1 MKPTAN
7 QVARAATLAA
17 HVGYTY
23 DELDCQAFVEHC
35 VRQAG
40 GRMDYLGTND
50 MARRAAWLGTL
61 DEARAQGRLVP
72 GAGLLIREATE
83 ANLPAR
89 YAGDG
94 LGDFSHVG
102 LYVGENALTDTDK
115 NGRRRACDAVHSSAT
130 MGRVAGSTLQNG
142 WTHALWFSEIDYA
155 VTAGAGAGGTSA
167 GAGISGTGTG
177 TNTGGTGSA
186 GTSTGGT
193 SAGNSDAVTGGT
205 GAGNGGTGTGT
216 NTGGTN
222 TGVTGSA
229 GTSTGTSA
237 GISDT
242 VTGVTGTG
250 NGGTGTGTKTGGTS
264 TGGTSAS
271 TSGTGT
277 GEVTSGTNAD
287 GTSTGS
293 TGTGTSGTG
302 TDTNTGGTSTG
313 NAGAGTGAVT
323 SGTNA
328 GGTSTGAGTGGTGT
342 GAVTSGTN
350 AGNAG
355 AGISGTGTGTN
366 TGGTNTG
373 VTGATPAP
381 GLTAGAVPAAYA
393 TVTSPDGGPVKL
405 RKSASRGESLY
416 WLVGAGARV
425 RVERTRD
432 GWSLVTALCTDGY
445 TRRAWMM
452 DAYLRR

>member
-115 NGRRRACDAVHSSAT
+115 NGRRRACDVVHSSAT

-155 VTAGAGAGGTSA
+155 VTAGAGAGAGGANADGTGGTAISDTSA
-167 GAGISGTGTG
+167 
-177 TNTGGTGSA
+177 GGTGSA
-186 GTSTGGT
+186 GTNTGGT
-193 SAGNSDAVTGGT
+193 SAGNSDTVTGGT
-205 GAGNGGTGTGT
+205 GTGTGGTGT
-216 NTGGTN
+216 NTGGTSTGDTSTGDTN
-222 TGVTGSA
+222 TG
-229 GTSTGTSA
+229 GTSA
-237 GISDT
+237 GNS
-242 VTGVTGTG
+242 GTGTG
-250 NGGTGTGTKTGGTS
+250 TGDTGSTGMGTGTDGTGSTGTGTGGTGTGTG
-264 TGGTSAS
+264 A
-271 TSGTGT
+271 
-277 GEVTSGTNAD
+277 
-287 GTSTGS
+287 
-293 TGTGTSGTG
+293 GTSGTG
-302 TDTNTGGTSTG
+302 TDTNTGGTNTG
-313 NAGAGTGAVT
+313 GTGTGTSGKGTGTGAGT
-323 SGTNA
+323 SGTGGTNT
-328 GGTSTGAGTGGTGT
+328 GGTSAGNSDTVTGGTGTGTGGTGT
-342 GAVTSGTN
+342 
-350 AGNAG
+350 
-355 AGISGTGTGTN
+355 N
-366 TGGTNTG
+366 TGATSTG
-373 VTGATPAP
+373 VTGTTPAP

-393 TVTSPDGGPVKL
+393 TVASPDGGPVKL

>member
-89 YAGDG
+89 YTGDG

-115 NGRRRACDAVHSSAT
+115 NGRRRACDVVHSSAT

-155 VTAGAGAGGTSA
+155 VTAGAGAGA
-167 GAGISGTGTG
+167 DGANADG
-177 TNTGGTGSA
+177 TGGTAISD
-186 GTSTGGT
+186 T
-193 SAGNSDAVTGGT
+193 SADGT
-205 GAGNGGTGTGT
+205 GA
-216 NTGGTN
+216 
-222 TGVTGSA
+222 
-229 GTSTGTSA
+229 
-237 GISDT
+237 
-242 VTGVTGTG
+242 
-250 NGGTGTGTKTGGTS
+250 
-264 TGGTSAS
+264 
-271 TSGTGT
+271 GT
-277 GEVTSGTNAD
+277 GEVTSGTNA
-287 GTSTGS
+287 GG
-293 TGTGTSGTG
+293 TGTGTSGAGTGAVTSGTNAGSTGAGTG
-302 TDTNTGGTSTG
+302 TNAGGTSTG
-313 NAGAGTGAVT
+313 TGGAGTGAVT

-328 GGTSTGAGTGGTGT
+328 GGTGAGTSGTGTGT
-342 GAVTSGTN
+342 GAGTSGTGTDTNTGGTN

-355 AGISGTGTGTN
+355 AGISGTGTN

-373 VTGATPAP
+373 GTGTTPVP

>member
-155 VTAGAGAGGTSA
+155 VTAGAGVGADGANAGGTGGTAISDT
-167 GAGISGTGTG
+167 SGTGTG
-177 TNTGGTGSA
+177 TNTGGTG
-186 GTSTGGT
+186 T
-193 SAGNSDAVTGGT
+193 GT
-205 GAGNGGTGTGT
+205 GTGGTGT

-222 TGVTGSA
+222 A
-229 GTSTGTSA
+229 
-237 GISDT
+237 
-242 VTGVTGTG
+242 
-250 NGGTGTGTKTGGTS
+250 GTGT
-264 TGGTSAS
+264 
-271 TSGTGT
+271 
-277 GEVTSGTNAD
+277 
-287 GTSTGS
+287 
-293 TGTGTSGTG
+293 
-302 TDTNTGGTSTG
+302 
-313 NAGAGTGAVT
+313 
-323 SGTNA
+323 
-328 GGTSTGAGTGGTGT
+328 
-342 GAVTSGTN
+342 
-350 AGNAG
+350 
-355 AGISGTGTGTN
+355 SGTGTGTN

-373 VTGATPAP
+373 GTNTGGTSATPAP

>member
-115 NGRRRACDAVHSSAT
+115 NGRRRACDVVHSSAT

-155 VTAGAGAGGTSA
+155 VTAGAGAGA
-167 GAGISGTGTG
+167 DGA
-177 TNTGGTGSA
+177 NA
-186 GTSTGGT
+186 
-193 SAGNSDAVTGGT
+193 DGT
-205 GAGNGGTGTGT
+205 GAGTG
-216 NTGGTN
+216 
-222 TGVTGSA
+222 
-229 GTSTGTSA
+229 
-237 GISDT
+237 
-242 VTGVTGTG
+242 
-250 NGGTGTGTKTGGTS
+250 
-264 TGGTSAS
+264 
-271 TSGTGT
+271 GTGT
-277 GEVTSGTNAD
+277 GEVTSGTNA
-287 GTSTGS
+287 GG
-293 TGTGTSGTG
+293 TGTGTS
-302 TDTNTGGTSTG
+302 
-313 NAGAGTGAVT
+313 GAGTGAVT

-328 GGTSTGAGTGGTGT
+328 GSTGTGTGTNAGGTSTGTGGTGTGAVTSGTNADGTGTGAGADTSAGTGTGAGT

-366 TGGTNTG
+366 TGGTNAD
-373 VTGATPAP
+373 VTGTTSAP

>member
-115 NGRRRACDAVHSSAT
+115 NGRRRACDVVHSSAT

-155 VTAGAGAGGTSA
+155 VTAGAGAGA
-167 GAGISGTGTG
+167 GG
-177 TNTGGTGSA
+177 TNA
-186 GTSTGGT
+186 
-193 SAGNSDAVTGGT
+193 GGT
-205 GAGNGGTGTGT
+205 GAGA
-216 NTGGTN
+216 
-222 TGVTGSA
+222 SA
-229 GTSTGTSA
+229 ETSA
-237 GISDT
+237 G
-242 VTGVTGTG
+242 
-250 NGGTGTGTKTGGTS
+250 NG
-264 TGGTSAS
+264 
-271 TSGTGT
+271 GTGT

-287 GTSTGS
+287 GTGA
-293 TGTGTSGTG
+293 GTS
-302 TDTNTGGTSTG
+302 
-313 NAGAGTGAVT
+313 GAGTGT
-323 SGTNA
+323 
-328 GGTSTGAGTGGTGT
+328 
-342 GAVTSGTN
+342 
-350 AGNAG
+350 
-355 AGISGTGTGTN
+355 
-366 TGGTNTG
+366 
-373 VTGATPAP
+373 TPAP

-393 TVTSPDGGPVKL
+393 TVTSPDGGSVKL

>member
-89 YAGDG
+89 YTGDG

-115 NGRRRACDAVHSSAT
+115 NGRRRACDVVHSSAT

-155 VTAGAGAGGTSA
+155 VTAGAGAGA
-167 GAGISGTGTG
+167 DGANADG
-177 TNTGGTGSA
+177 TGGTAISD
-186 GTSTGGT
+186 T
-193 SAGNSDAVTGGT
+193 SAGGT
-205 GAGNGGTGTGT
+205 GAGN
-216 NTGGTN
+216 
-222 TGVTGSA
+222 
-229 GTSTGTSA
+229 
-237 GISDT
+237 
-242 VTGVTGTG
+242 
-250 NGGTGTGTKTGGTS
+250 
-264 TGGTSAS
+264 
-271 TSGTGT
+271 
-277 GEVTSGTNAD
+277 GEVTSGTNAGGTGA
-287 GTSTGS
+287 GTSGAGTGTSAVTSDTNAGS
-293 TGTGTSGTG
+293 TGAGTGGTGTGTGAGTSGTG
-302 TDTNTGGTSTG
+302 TDTNTGVTST
-313 NAGAGTGAVT
+313 T
-323 SGTNA
+323 S
-328 GGTSTGAGTGGTGT
+328 
-342 GAVTSGTN
+342 
-350 AGNAG
+350 
-355 AGISGTGTGTN
+355 
-366 TGGTNTG
+366 
-373 VTGATPAP
+373 AP

>member
-115 NGRRRACDAVHSSAT
+115 NGRRRACDVVHSSAT

-155 VTAGAGAGGTSA
+155 VTAGAGVGGTSA
-167 GAGISGTGTG
+167 GAGT
-177 TNTGGTGSA
+177 
-186 GTSTGGT
+186 
-193 SAGNSDAVTGGT
+193 
-205 GAGNGGTGTGT
+205 
-216 NTGGTN
+216 
-222 TGVTGSA
+222 
-229 GTSTGTSA
+229 
-237 GISDT
+237 
-242 VTGVTGTG
+242 
-250 NGGTGTGTKTGGTS
+250 
-264 TGGTSAS
+264 
-271 TSGTGT
+271 
-277 GEVTSGTNAD
+277 
-287 GTSTGS
+287 
-293 TGTGTSGTG
+293 
-302 TDTNTGGTSTG
+302 
-313 NAGAGTGAVT
+313 
-323 SGTNA
+323 
-328 GGTSTGAGTGGTGT
+328 
-342 GAVTSGTN
+342 
-350 AGNAG
+350 
-355 AGISGTGTGTN
+355 SGTGTGTN

-373 VTGATPAP
+373 VTGTTPAP

-405 RKSASRGESLY
+405 RKSASRGETLY

>member
-115 NGRRRACDAVHSSAT
+115 NGRRRACDVVHSSAT

-155 VTAGAGAGGTSA
+155 VTAGAGAGGTNA
-167 GAGISGTGTG
+167 
-177 TNTGGTGSA
+177 
-186 GTSTGGT
+186 
-193 SAGNSDAVTGGT
+193 GGT
-205 GAGNGGTGTGT
+205 GAGTG
-216 NTGGTN
+216 
-222 TGVTGSA
+222 
-229 GTSTGTSA
+229 
-237 GISDT
+237 
-242 VTGVTGTG
+242 
-250 NGGTGTGTKTGGTS
+250 
-264 TGGTSAS
+264 
-271 TSGTGT
+271 GTGT
-277 GEVTSGTNAD
+277 GEVTSGTNAGGTGA
-287 GTSTGS
+287 GTS
-293 TGTGTSGTG
+293 
-302 TDTNTGGTSTG
+302 
-313 NAGAGTGAVT
+313 GAGTGAVT

-328 GGTSTGAGTGGTGT
+328 GGTGAGTGGAGT

-366 TGGTNTG
+366 TG
-373 VTGATPAP
+373 VTGTTPAP

-432 GWSLVTALCTDGY
+432 GWSLVTAPCTDGY

>member
-7 QVARAATLAA
+7 QVAQAATLAA

-115 NGRRRACDAVHSSAT
+115 NGRRRACDVVHSSAT

-155 VTAGAGAGGTSA
+155 VTAGAGAGGTSTS
-167 GAGISGTGTG
+167 AGISGTGTG

-186 GTSTGGT
+186 GTSTGT
-193 SAGNSDAVTGGT
+193 SAGISDTVTGGT
-205 GAGNGGTGTGT
+205 GTGNGGTGTGT
-216 NTGGTN
+216 NTGGT
-222 TGVTGSA
+222 S
-229 GTSTGTSA
+229 
-237 GISDT
+237 
-242 VTGVTGTG
+242 
-250 NGGTGTGTKTGGTS
+250 
-264 TGGTSAS
+264 
-271 TSGTGT
+271 
-277 GEVTSGTNAD
+277 
-287 GTSTGS
+287 
-293 TGTGTSGTG
+293 
-302 TDTNTGGTSTG
+302 
-313 NAGAGTGAVT
+313 
-323 SGTNA
+323 
-328 GGTSTGAGTGGTGT
+328 TGGTGT
-342 GAVTSGTN
+342 
-350 AGNAG
+350 
-355 AGISGTGTGTN
+355 
-366 TGGTNTG
+366 
-373 VTGATPAP
+373 TPAP

-393 TVTSPDGGPVKL
+393 TVASPDGGPVKL

>member
-50 MARRAAWLGTL
+50 MARRATWLGTL

-72 GAGLLIREATE
+72 GTGLLIREATE

-89 YAGDG
+89 YTGDG

-115 NGRRRACDAVHSSAT
+115 NGRRRACDVVHSSAT

-155 VTAGAGAGGTSA
+155 VTAGAGAGADGANADGTGGTAISDTSAGGTGTGNGEVTSGTNADGTGTGTSGTGTGTSA
-167 GAGISGTGTG
+167 VTSGTNAGAGTSGTGTG
-177 TNTGGTGSA
+177 TNTGGTGA
-186 GTSTGGT
+186 II
-193 SAGNSDAVTGGT
+193 AP
-205 GAGNGGTGTGT
+205 
-216 NTGGTN
+216 
-222 TGVTGSA
+222 
-229 GTSTGTSA
+229 
-237 GISDT
+237 
-242 VTGVTGTG
+242 GVTGT
-250 NGGTGTGTKTGGTS
+250 
-264 TGGTSAS
+264 
-271 TSGTGT
+271 
-277 GEVTSGTNAD
+277 
-287 GTSTGS
+287 
-293 TGTGTSGTG
+293 
-302 TDTNTGGTSTG
+302 
-313 NAGAGTGAVT
+313 
-323 SGTNA
+323 
-328 GGTSTGAGTGGTGT
+328 
-342 GAVTSGTN
+342 
-350 AGNAG
+350 
-355 AGISGTGTGTN
+355 
-366 TGGTNTG
+366 
-373 VTGATPAP
+373 TPAP

-393 TVTSPDGGPVKL
+393 TVTPPDGGPVKL

>member
-89 YAGDG
+89 YTGDG

-115 NGRRRACDAVHSSAT
+115 NGRRRACDVVHSSAT

-155 VTAGAGAGGTSA
+155 VTAGAGAGADGANADGTG
-167 GAGISGTGTG
+167 GAGMDVGAEG

-186 GTSTGGT
+186 GTSTDT
-193 SAGNSDAVTGGT
+193 SAGISDTVTGATGT
-205 GAGNGGTGTGT
+205 GNGGTGTGT
-216 NTGGTN
+216 NTG
-222 TGVTGSA
+222 
-229 GTSTGTSA
+229 
-237 GISDT
+237 DT
-242 VTGVTGTG
+242 VTGV
-250 NGGTGTGTKTGGTS
+250 
-264 TGGTSAS
+264 
-271 TSGTGT
+271 
-277 GEVTSGTNAD
+277 
-287 GTSTGS
+287 

-313 NAGAGTGAVT
+313 NAGAGT
-323 SGTNA
+323 S
-328 GGTSTGAGTGGTGT
+328 
-342 GAVTSGTN
+342 
-350 AGNAG
+350 
-355 AGISGTGTGTN
+355 GTGTN

>member
-115 NGRRRACDAVHSSAT
+115 NGRRRACDVVHSSAT

-155 VTAGAGAGGTSA
+155 VTAGAGAGADGANADGTGA
-167 GAGISGTGTG
+167 GASTET
-177 TNTGGTGSA
+177 SA
-186 GTSTGGT
+186 GTS
-193 SAGNSDAVTGGT
+193 
-205 GAGNGGTGTGT
+205 GA
-216 NTGGTN
+216 
-222 TGVTGSA
+222 
-229 GTSTGTSA
+229 
-237 GISDT
+237 
-242 VTGVTGTG
+242 
-250 NGGTGTGTKTGGTS
+250 
-264 TGGTSAS
+264 
-271 TSGTGT
+271 GT
-277 GEVTSGTNAD
+277 GEVTSGTNAGSTSTGAGTGTNTSGAG
-287 GTSTGS
+287 GTSTG
-293 TGTGTSGTG
+293 TGAGTSGTG
-302 TDTNTGGTSTG
+302 TGTSAVTSGTNADGTGTGAGTGGT
-313 NAGAGTGAVT
+313 GAGTGAVT
-323 SGTNA
+323 SGT
-328 GGTSTGAGTGGTGT
+328 GAGGTGT
-342 GAVTSGTN
+342 GTTS
-350 AGNAG
+350 
-355 AGISGTGTGTN
+355 
-366 TGGTNTG
+366 
-373 VTGATPAP
+373 AP

>member
-115 NGRRRACDAVHSSAT
+115 NGRRRACDVVHSSAT

-155 VTAGAGAGGTSA
+155 VTAGAGAGA
-167 GAGISGTGTG
+167 DG
-177 TNTGGTGSA
+177 TNA
-186 GTSTGGT
+186 
-193 SAGNSDAVTGGT
+193 DGT
-205 GAGNGGTGTGT
+205 GAGTG
-216 NTGGTN
+216 
-222 TGVTGSA
+222 
-229 GTSTGTSA
+229 
-237 GISDT
+237 
-242 VTGVTGTG
+242 
-250 NGGTGTGTKTGGTS
+250 
-264 TGGTSAS
+264 
-271 TSGTGT
+271 GTGT
-277 GEVTSGTNAD
+277 GEVTSGTNA
-287 GTSTGS
+287 
-293 TGTGTSGTG
+293 
-302 TDTNTGGTSTG
+302 GG
-313 NAGAGTGAVT
+313 
-323 SGTNA
+323 
-328 GGTSTGAGTGGTGT
+328 TGAGTGGTGT
-342 GAVTSGTN
+342 GTSAVTSGTN
-350 AGNAG
+350 ADGTG
-355 AGISGTGTGTN
+355 AGTGGTGTGTN
-366 TGGTNTG
+366 AD
-373 VTGATPAP
+373 VTGTTSAP

>member
-115 NGRRRACDAVHSSAT
+115 NGRRRACDVVHSSAT

-155 VTAGAGAGGTSA
+155 VTAGAGAGAGGANADGTGGTAISDTSA
-167 GAGISGTGTG
+167 
-177 TNTGGTGSA
+177 GGTGSA
-186 GTSTGGT
+186 GTNTGGT
-193 SAGNSDAVTGGT
+193 SAGNSDTVTGGT
-205 GAGNGGTGTGT
+205 
-216 NTGGTN
+216 
-222 TGVTGSA
+222 
-229 GTSTGTSA
+229 
-237 GISDT
+237 
-242 VTGVTGTG
+242 
-250 NGGTGTGTKTGGTS
+250 
-264 TGGTSAS
+264 
-271 TSGTGT
+271 
-277 GEVTSGTNAD
+277 
-287 GTSTGS
+287 
-293 TGTGTSGTG
+293 
-302 TDTNTGGTSTG
+302 
-313 NAGAGTGAVT
+313 
-323 SGTNA
+323 
-328 GGTSTGAGTGGTGT
+328 GTGT

-350 AGNAG
+350 AGSTG
-355 AGISGTGTGTN
+355 TGMGTGTITGTS
-366 TGGTNTG
+366 TG
-373 VTGATPAP
+373 VTGTTPVP

>member
-115 NGRRRACDAVHSSAT
+115 NGRRRACDVVHSSAT

-155 VTAGAGAGGTSA
+155 VTAGAGAGA
-167 GAGISGTGTG
+167 DG
-177 TNTGGTGSA
+177 TNADGTGGTAISD
-186 GTSTGGT
+186 T
-193 SAGNSDAVTGGT
+193 SA
-205 GAGNGGTGTGT
+205 GGTGTG
-216 NTGGTN
+216 N
-222 TGVTGSA
+222 
-229 GTSTGTSA
+229 
-237 GISDT
+237 
-242 VTGVTGTG
+242 
-250 NGGTGTGTKTGGTS
+250 
-264 TGGTSAS
+264 
-271 TSGTGT
+271 
-277 GEVTSGTNAD
+277 GEVTSGTNA
-287 GTSTGS
+287 GS
-293 TGTGTSGTG
+293 TGTGNGTNAGGTGAGTSGTG

-313 NAGAGTGAVT
+313 NAGAG
-323 SGTNA
+323 
-328 GGTSTGAGTGGTGT
+328 
-342 GAVTSGTN
+342 
-350 AGNAG
+350 
-355 AGISGTGTGTN
+355 ISGTGTN

-373 VTGATPAP
+373 GTGTTPVP

-405 RKSASRGESLY
+405 RKSASRGETLY

>member
-115 NGRRRACDAVHSSAT
+115 NGRRRACDVVHSSAT

-155 VTAGAGAGGTSA
+155 VTAGAGAGAGGANADGTGA
-167 GAGISGTGTG
+167 GAGTE
-177 TNTGGTGSA
+177 
-186 GTSTGGT
+186 T
-193 SAGNSDAVTGGT
+193 SAGNG
-205 GAGNGGTGTGT
+205 
-216 NTGGTN
+216 
-222 TGVTGSA
+222 
-229 GTSTGTSA
+229 
-237 GISDT
+237 
-242 VTGVTGTG
+242 
-250 NGGTGTGTKTGGTS
+250 
-264 TGGTSAS
+264 
-271 TSGTGT
+271 GTGT
-277 GEVTSGTNAD
+277 GEVTSGTNAGGTGA
-287 GTSTGS
+287 GTS
-293 TGTGTSGTG
+293 
-302 TDTNTGGTSTG
+302 
-313 NAGAGTGAVT
+313 GAGTGAVT

-342 GAVTSGTN
+342 SAVTSGTHADGTSTGAGTGGTGTGAVTSGTST
-350 AGNAG
+350 GNAS
-355 AGISGTGTGTN
+355 AGISGTGTNAGGTS
-366 TGGTNTG
+366 TGGTGT
-373 VTGATPAP
+373 TPVP

>member
-50 MARRAAWLGTL
+50 LARRAAWLGTL

-115 NGRRRACDAVHSSAT
+115 NGRRRACDVVHSSAT

-167 GAGISGTGTG
+167 GAGMDVGAEGTNGGGTGAGTGEVTSG
-177 TNTGGTGSA
+177 TNTGGTSA
-186 GTSTGGT
+186 
-193 SAGNSDAVTGGT
+193 
-205 GAGNGGTGTGT
+205 
-216 NTGGTN
+216 
-222 TGVTGSA
+222 
-229 GTSTGTSA
+229 
-237 GISDT
+237 
-242 VTGVTGTG
+242 
-250 NGGTGTGTKTGGTS
+250 
-264 TGGTSAS
+264 
-271 TSGTGT
+271 GT

-287 GTSTGS
+287 GTGTGAGADTS
-293 TGTGTSGTG
+293 AGTGTSAGTSG
-302 TDTNTGGTSTG
+302 TSGTSTG
-313 NAGAGTGAVT
+313 NTGAGGTIT
-323 SGTNA
+323 SGAST
-328 GGTSTGAGTGGTGT
+328 GTSTGTDAPG
-342 GAVTSGTN
+342 
-350 AGNAG
+350 
-355 AGISGTGTGTN
+355 
-366 TGGTNTG
+366 TG
-373 VTGATPAP
+373 VTGTTPAP

-393 TVTSPDGGPVKL
+393 TVASPDGGPVKL

>member
-72 GAGLLIREATE
+72 GAGLLIRESTE

-115 NGRRRACDAVHSSAT
+115 NGRRRACDVVHSSAT

-155 VTAGAGAGGTSA
+155 VTAGAGAGA
-167 GAGISGTGTG
+167 G
-177 TNTGGTGSA
+177 
-186 GTSTGGT
+186 
-193 SAGNSDAVTGGT
+193 
-205 GAGNGGTGTGT
+205 
-216 NTGGTN
+216 
-222 TGVTGSA
+222 
-229 GTSTGTSA
+229 
-237 GISDT
+237 
-242 VTGVTGTG
+242 
-250 NGGTGTGTKTGGTS
+250 
-264 TGGTSAS
+264 
-271 TSGTGT
+271 
-277 GEVTSGTNAD
+277 GTNAD
-287 GTSTGS
+287 GT
-293 TGTGTSGTG
+293 GTG
-302 TDTNTGGTSTG
+302 
-313 NAGAGTGAVT
+313 GAGNGEVT

-328 GGTSTGAGTGGTGT
+328 GGTGAGTE
-342 GAVTSGTN
+342 AVTSGTN

-355 AGISGTGTGTN
+355 AGTSGTGTGTN
-366 TGGTNTG
+366 AD
-373 VTGATPAP
+373 VTGTTSAP

>member
-72 GAGLLIREATE
+72 GAGLLIRESTE

-115 NGRRRACDAVHSSAT
+115 NGRRRACDVVHSSAT

-155 VTAGAGAGGTSA
+155 VTAGAGAGA
-167 GAGISGTGTG
+167 DG
-177 TNTGGTGSA
+177 TNA
-186 GTSTGGT
+186 
-193 SAGNSDAVTGGT
+193 DGT
-205 GAGNGGTGTGT
+205 GAGASTE
-216 NTGGTN
+216 
-222 TGVTGSA
+222 
-229 GTSTGTSA
+229 TS
-237 GISDT
+237 
-242 VTGVTGTG
+242 TG
-250 NGGTGTGTKTGGTS
+250 NGGAGTGEVTSGTNAGGT
-264 TGGTSAS
+264 
-271 TSGTGT
+271 GTGT
-277 GEVTSGTNAD
+277 GEVTSGTNAGGTGTGT
-287 GTSTGS
+287 GTSTGGTGTGAGTGGTGTGTNTSGAGGTSTGTGAGTSGTGTGTSAVTSGTNAGSTGTNAGGTSTGTGGTGTGEVTSGTNAGS

-302 TDTNTGGTSTG
+302 TSGAGTGGTSTG
-313 NAGAGTGAVT
+313 
-323 SGTNA
+323 
-328 GGTSTGAGTGGTGT
+328 GTSAGT

-366 TGGTNTG
+366 TG
-373 VTGATPAP
+373 VTGTTPAP

>member
-115 NGRRRACDAVHSSAT
+115 NGRRRACDVVHSSAT

-155 VTAGAGAGGTSA
+155 VTAGAGAGA
-167 GAGISGTGTG
+167 GG
-177 TNTGGTGSA
+177 TNA
-186 GTSTGGT
+186 
-193 SAGNSDAVTGGT
+193 DGT
-205 GAGNGGTGTGT
+205 GAGN
-216 NTGGTN
+216 
-222 TGVTGSA
+222 
-229 GTSTGTSA
+229 
-237 GISDT
+237 
-242 VTGVTGTG
+242 
-250 NGGTGTGTKTGGTS
+250 
-264 TGGTSAS
+264 
-271 TSGTGT
+271 
-277 GEVTSGTNAD
+277 GEVTSGTNA
-287 GTSTGS
+287 GS
-293 TGTGTSGTG
+293 TGTGTSG
-302 TDTNTGGTSTG
+302 
-313 NAGAGTGAVT
+313 A
-323 SGTNA
+323 
-328 GGTSTGAGTGGTGT
+328 GT

-366 TGGTNTG
+366 TG
-373 VTGATPAP
+373 VTGTTPAP

>member
-115 NGRRRACDAVHSSAT
+115 NGRRRACDVVHSSAT
-130 MGRVAGSTLQNG
+130 MGRLAGSTLQNG

-155 VTAGAGAGGTSA
+155 VTAGAGAGA
-167 GAGISGTGTG
+167 DGANADG
-177 TNTGGTGSA
+177 TGGTAISD
-186 GTSTGGT
+186 T
-193 SAGNSDAVTGGT
+193 SAGGT
-205 GAGNGGTGTGT
+205 GAGN
-216 NTGGTN
+216 
-222 TGVTGSA
+222 
-229 GTSTGTSA
+229 
-237 GISDT
+237 
-242 VTGVTGTG
+242 
-250 NGGTGTGTKTGGTS
+250 
-264 TGGTSAS
+264 
-271 TSGTGT
+271 
-277 GEVTSGTNAD
+277 GEVTSGTNAGGTGA
-287 GTSTGS
+287 GTSGAGTGTSAVTSDTNAGS
-293 TGTGTSGTG
+293 TGAGTGGTGTGTGAGTSGTG

-313 NAGAGTGAVT
+313 NAGAGTSGTGTGTNTGGTNTGGTGAGTGTNTSGAGGTSTGTGAGTSGTGTSAVT

-328 GGTSTGAGTGGTGT
+328 GSTGAGTGTNAGGTSTGTGGTGT

-355 AGISGTGTGTN
+355 AGISGTGT
-366 TGGTNTG
+366 NTG
-373 VTGATPAP
+373 VTSTTSAP

>member
-115 NGRRRACDAVHSSAT
+115 NGRRRACDVVHSSAT

-155 VTAGAGAGGTSA
+155 VTAGAGAGAGGANADGTGA
-167 GAGISGTGTG
+167 GAGTE
-177 TNTGGTGSA
+177 
-186 GTSTGGT
+186 T
-193 SAGNSDAVTGGT
+193 SAGNG
-205 GAGNGGTGTGT
+205 
-216 NTGGTN
+216 
-222 TGVTGSA
+222 
-229 GTSTGTSA
+229 
-237 GISDT
+237 
-242 VTGVTGTG
+242 
-250 NGGTGTGTKTGGTS
+250 
-264 TGGTSAS
+264 
-271 TSGTGT
+271 GTGT
-277 GEVTSGTNAD
+277 GEVTSGTNAGGTGA
-287 GTSTGS
+287 GTS
-293 TGTGTSGTG
+293 
-302 TDTNTGGTSTG
+302 
-313 NAGAGTGAVT
+313 GAGTGAVT

-342 GAVTSGTN
+342 GAVTSGTST
-350 AGNAG
+350 GNAS
-355 AGISGTGTGTN
+355 AGISGTGTNAGGTS
-366 TGGTNTG
+366 TGGTGT
-373 VTGATPAP
+373 TPVP

>member
-1 MKPTAN
+1 M
-7 QVARAATLAA
+7 RAP
-17 HVGYTY
+17 
-23 DELDCQAFVEHC
+23 
-35 VRQAG
+35 G
-40 GRMDYLGTND
+40 GRADGLPGHQ
-50 MARRAAWLGTL
+50 RHGAAGTL

-115 NGRRRACDAVHSSAT
+115 NGRRRACDVVHSSAT

-155 VTAGAGAGGTSA
+155 VTAGAGAGAGGANADGTG
-167 GAGISGTGTG
+167 GAGMDVGAEG

-186 GTSTGGT
+186 GTSTDT
-193 SAGNSDAVTGGT
+193 SAGISDTVTGATGT
-205 GAGNGGTGTGT
+205 GNGGTGTGT
-216 NTGGTN
+216 NTG
-222 TGVTGSA
+222 
-229 GTSTGTSA
+229 
-237 GISDT
+237 DT
-242 VTGVTGTG
+242 VTGV
-250 NGGTGTGTKTGGTS
+250 
-264 TGGTSAS
+264 
-271 TSGTGT
+271 
-277 GEVTSGTNAD
+277 
-287 GTSTGS
+287 

-313 NAGAGTGAVT
+313 NAGAGT
-323 SGTNA
+323 S
-328 GGTSTGAGTGGTGT
+328 
-342 GAVTSGTN
+342 
-350 AGNAG
+350 
-355 AGISGTGTGTN
+355 GTGTN

-393 TVTSPDGGPVKL
+393 TVASPDGGPVKL

>member
-50 MARRAAWLGTL
+50 MARRATWLGTL

-115 NGRRRACDAVHSSAT
+115 NGRRRACDVVHSSAT

-155 VTAGAGAGGTSA
+155 VTAGAGAGAGGANADGTGA
-167 GAGISGTGTG
+167 GA
-177 TNTGGTGSA
+177 
-186 GTSTGGT
+186 STET
-193 SAGNSDAVTGGT
+193 SAGNG
-205 GAGNGGTGTGT
+205 
-216 NTGGTN
+216 
-222 TGVTGSA
+222 
-229 GTSTGTSA
+229 
-237 GISDT
+237 
-242 VTGVTGTG
+242 
-250 NGGTGTGTKTGGTS
+250 
-264 TGGTSAS
+264 
-271 TSGTGT
+271 GTGT
-277 GEVTSGTNAD
+277 GEVTSGTNA
-287 GTSTGS
+287 GS
-293 TGTGTSGTG
+293 T
-302 TDTNTGGTSTG
+302 
-313 NAGAGTGAVT
+313 GAGTGAVT
-323 SGTNA
+323 SGTN
-328 GGTSTGAGTGGTGT
+328 
-342 GAVTSGTN
+342 
-350 AGNAG
+350 
-355 AGISGTGTGTN
+355 
-366 TGGTNTG
+366 TG
-373 VTGATPAP
+373 VTGTTPAP
-381 GLTAGAVPAAYA
+381 GLTSGAVPAAYA

>member
-115 NGRRRACDAVHSSAT
+115 NGRRRACDVVHSSAT

-155 VTAGAGAGGTSA
+155 VTAGAGAGAGGANADGTGA
-167 GAGISGTGTG
+167 GAGTSGTGTG
-177 TNTGGTGSA
+177 TSAVTSGTNADGTGTGA
-186 GTSTGGT
+186 GTGTNAGGT
-193 SAGNSDAVTGGT
+193 SA
-205 GAGNGGTGTGT
+205 
-216 NTGGTN
+216 
-222 TGVTGSA
+222 
-229 GTSTGTSA
+229 
-237 GISDT
+237 
-242 VTGVTGTG
+242 
-250 NGGTGTGTKTGGTS
+250 
-264 TGGTSAS
+264 
-271 TSGTGT
+271 GT

-287 GTSTGS
+287 GTGTGGIGGMGIGIIATGSTGTGGTGS
-293 TGTGTSGTG
+293 TGTGTNTVVTG
-302 TDTNTGGTSTG
+302 T
-313 NAGAGTGAVT
+313 
-323 SGTNA
+323 
-328 GGTSTGAGTGGTGT
+328 
-342 GAVTSGTN
+342 
-350 AGNAG
+350 
-355 AGISGTGTGTN
+355 
-366 TGGTNTG
+366 
-373 VTGATPAP
+373 TPVP

>member
-115 NGRRRACDAVHSSAT
+115 NGRRRACDVVHSSAT

-155 VTAGAGAGGTSA
+155 VTAGAGAGAGGTNADGTGGTAISDTSA
-167 GAGISGTGTG
+167 G
-177 TNTGGTGSA
+177 
-186 GTSTGGT
+186 
-193 SAGNSDAVTGGT
+193 
-205 GAGNGGTGTGT
+205 
-216 NTGGTN
+216 
-222 TGVTGSA
+222 
-229 GTSTGTSA
+229 
-237 GISDT
+237 
-242 VTGVTGTG
+242 
-250 NGGTGTGTKTGGTS
+250 
-264 TGGTSAS
+264 

-277 GEVTSGTNAD
+277 GEVTSGTNA
-287 GTSTGS
+287 GS
-293 TGTGTSGTG
+293 TGAGTS
-302 TDTNTGGTSTG
+302 
-313 NAGAGTGAVT
+313 GAGTGAVT

-328 GGTSTGAGTGGTGT
+328 DGTGTGAGTGGTGT
-342 GAVTSGTN
+342 
-350 AGNAG
+350 GNAG

-366 TGGTNTG
+366 TG
-373 VTGATPAP
+373 VTGTTPAP

>member
-1 MKPTAN
+1 MKPTGN

-89 YAGDG
+89 YTGDG

-115 NGRRRACDAVHSSAT
+115 NGRRRACDVVHSSAT

-155 VTAGAGAGGTSA
+155 VTAGAGAGA
-167 GAGISGTGTG
+167 GGANADGTGTG
-177 TNTGGTGSA
+177 A
-186 GTSTGGT
+186 GTET
-193 SAGNSDAVTGGT
+193 SAGNG
-205 GAGNGGTGTGT
+205 
-216 NTGGTN
+216 
-222 TGVTGSA
+222 
-229 GTSTGTSA
+229 
-237 GISDT
+237 
-242 VTGVTGTG
+242 
-250 NGGTGTGTKTGGTS
+250 
-264 TGGTSAS
+264 
-271 TSGTGT
+271 GTGT
-277 GEVTSGTNAD
+277 GEVTSGTNA
-287 GTSTGS
+287 G
-293 TGTGTSGTG
+293 GTGA
-302 TDTNTGGTSTG
+302 G
-313 NAGAGTGAVT
+313 NGGAGTGAVT

-328 GGTSTGAGTGGTGT
+328 GSTGTGAGTGGTGT
-342 GAVTSGTN
+342 G
-350 AGNAG
+350 NAG
-355 AGISGTGTGTN
+355 AGTSGTGTGTN

-373 VTGATPAP
+373 VTGTTSAS